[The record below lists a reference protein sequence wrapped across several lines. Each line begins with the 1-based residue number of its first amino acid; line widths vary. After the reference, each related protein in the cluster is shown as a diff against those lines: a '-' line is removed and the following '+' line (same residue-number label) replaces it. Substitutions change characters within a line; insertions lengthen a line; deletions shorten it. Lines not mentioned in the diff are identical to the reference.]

1 MKLKKIIVIVI
12 TSMFLLTGCG
22 KKDIVLDEYGNG
34 SAETADEIS
43 SADTTGNGSGN
54 SLDNSSESDQESGQ
68 DSSDAMGKTLAEK
81 LGGEIIEYHEDFS
94 IGTKSA
100 NLDVRYSVRETDR
113 LCEYKVKRI
122 QESDI
127 KEDDI
132 VKNLFGDTGAK
143 LTDSGRDKLDV
154 DNGDSSFI
162 IYSNMYSA
170 FKHNHDIDFSK
181 DGIPSWIDTD
191 EYFLHNYEGEYNHIP
206 YELML
211 GYSTKY
217 SEMYIAFYPKNISDI
232 SGDAELDNFQTTDP
246 NGMIYINK
254 NSTTKDY
261 NIPVVMEDRPN
272 KCTLSDDELMSKV
285 NEMLEDKL
293 NLPYPEEGHSFYA
306 NLLDNVGNDKVEP
319 IKCEALFFNQDPVLD
334 ETFSGGLRDGYAC
347 SLMIKFCNQKVLANA
362 EISDGVYYYSDKKN
376 NMYVNNDGVFAF
388 DMIVNCSFEEM
399 ISDDLQLL
407 SFEDA
412 MKAFVEQAQ
421 ENITEE
427 KAKDIGK
434 LSFRDLDLEYY
445 PVPIEE
451 GLDECTFTPVWVF
464 EARNDRGPVARVLIN
479 AKDGSMVE
487 LFY

>member
-170 FKHNHDIDFSK
+170 
-181 DGIPSWIDTD
+181 
-191 EYFLHNYEGEYNHIP
+191 LR
-206 YELML
+206 
-211 GYSTKY
+211 
-217 SEMYIAFYPKNISDI
+217 A
-232 SGDAELDNFQTTDP
+232 
-246 NGMIYINK
+246 
-254 NSTTKDY
+254 
-261 NIPVVMEDRPN
+261 
-272 KCTLSDDELMSKV
+272 
-285 NEMLEDKL
+285 
-293 NLPYPEEGHSFYA
+293 YA
-306 NLLDNVGNDKVEP
+306 WL
-319 IKCEALFFNQDPVLD
+319 
-334 ETFSGGLRDGYAC
+334 
-347 SLMIKFCNQKVLANA
+347 
-362 EISDGVYYYSDKKN
+362 
-376 NMYVNNDGVFAF
+376 
-388 DMIVNCSFEEM
+388 
-399 ISDDLQLL
+399 
-407 SFEDA
+407 
-412 MKAFVEQAQ
+412 
-421 ENITEE
+421 
-427 KAKDIGK
+427 
-434 LSFRDLDLEYY
+434 
-445 PVPIEE
+445 
-451 GLDECTFTPVWVF
+451 
-464 EARNDRGPVARVLIN
+464 
-479 AKDGSMVE
+479 
-487 LFY
+487 